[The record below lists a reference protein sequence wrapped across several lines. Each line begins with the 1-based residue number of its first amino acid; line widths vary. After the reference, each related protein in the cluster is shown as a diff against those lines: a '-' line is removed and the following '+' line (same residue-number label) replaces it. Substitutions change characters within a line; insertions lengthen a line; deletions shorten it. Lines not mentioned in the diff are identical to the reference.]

1 MSRGE
6 EGADKV
12 NQRRKLFEGDEGYYY
27 SSFDLI
33 NRPTGET
40 REVISKLKG
49 INEDRGKRV
58 SVQEENC

>member
-12 NQRRKLFEGDEGYYY
+12 NQRRKLFEREEGYYY

-33 NRPTGET
+33 SCPTGET
-40 REVISKLKG
+40 REVTSKFKG
-49 INEDRGKRV
+49 INENRVKGV